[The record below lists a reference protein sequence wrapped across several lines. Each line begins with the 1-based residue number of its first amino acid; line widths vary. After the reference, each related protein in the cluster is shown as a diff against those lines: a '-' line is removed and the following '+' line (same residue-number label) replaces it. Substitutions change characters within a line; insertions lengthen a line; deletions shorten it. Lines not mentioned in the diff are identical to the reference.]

1 MLLFK
6 NKSLIII
13 SYCCWAFFAGLKDG
27 TKLMLLGKKVNPAEE
42 TFLTVLKPL
51 RSDFDT
57 KVSKLN
63 QSETSVENYEKGF
76 VQEKKPIDKDII
88 SITEFFMKMLEKL
101 DSMAIGQEFKVARE
115 KRKGLVKDIQKQL
128 DRADVLRSRLSI
140 SPTGKFANEKC

>member
-1 MLLFK
+1 
-6 NKSLIII
+6 
-13 SYCCWAFFAGLKDG
+13 
-27 TKLMLLGKKVNPAEE
+27 MLLGKKVNPAEE